1 MSSNYTNKFTV
12 IYLKDRYQ
20 YNFLFNHNIHN
31 FFYHCIFFTIEG
43 FGVIISRAVMLFRLS
58 SITGTHL
65 KSSRSNLAL
74 TLLDAKSAASTF
86 TCIKS
91 YYSYCT
97 KLPYIKYL
105 HKVYN
110 ILTLEEKKNILFI
123 CFVVIYHVNTFK
135 IP

>member
-74 TLLDAKSAASTF
+74 T
-86 TCIKS
+86 CIKS

-105 HKVYN
+105 HTVYN
-110 ILTLEEKKNILFI
+110 ILTLEEKKIYSS
-123 CFVVIYHVNTFK
+123 FVLL
-135 IP
+135 

>member
-31 FFYHCIFFTIEG
+31 FFYRCIFFIIEG

-58 SITGTHL
+58 SITGTQL

-74 TLLDAKSAASTF
+74 TLLAAKSAATTF
-86 TCIKS
+86 LLTSSLK
-91 YYSYCT
+91 YSYCI
-97 KLPYIKYL
+97 KAPYIKYL
-105 HKVYN
+105 HTVHN
-110 ILTLEEKKNILFI
+110 ILTLEEKKIYSS
-123 CFVVIYHVNTFK
+123 FVLL
-135 IP
+135 

>member
-1 MSSNYTNKFTV
+1 MSSNYTNKFTI

-31 FFYHCIFFTIEG
+31 FFYRCIFFIIEG

-91 YYSYCT
+91 KYSYCT

-110 ILTLEEKKNILFI
+110 ILTLEEKKYTLHLFCCNISR
-123 CFVVIYHVNTFK
+123 
-135 IP
+135 